1 MEQNT
6 PPTEID
12 ELDKPLPL
20 AFMLFLPVYTGGM
33 LAIFTFPFAGDWRWL
48 EGWVLVGIF
57 TLILTAGFAIINR
70 ENPRVLRNR
79 MKTKK
84 QGLTAATRKS
94 AGSDRWV
101 MPVMSIGFFGA
112 LIWPAL
118 EHRWGWTPLPLWV
131 ALIAAA
137 LMGLG
142 AALLMLAMY
151 QNAYA
156 SKILDINQGQTL
168 IDTGMYGKVRHPLY
182 SGAILMILP
191 VPVALGSLW
200 GLIPALIG
208 ALTLVVRIKY
218 EEEMLLKGMEGYA
231 DYQKRVKWKLIP
243 GIY

>member
-1 MEQNT
+1 MEQKKT
-6 PPTEID
+6 PTEISD
-12 ELDKPLPL
+12 MDKPLPL
-20 AFMLFLPVYTGGM
+20 SFMLLLPVYTGGI
-33 LAIFTFPFAGDWRWL
+33 LAVILFPFAGDWRWL
-48 EGWVLVGIF
+48 EGWIVVTVF
-57 TLILTAGFAIINR
+57 AVILTIGYIIINR

-84 QGLTAATRKS
+84 QGLTAATHKS

-112 LIWPAL
+112 MIWPAL
-118 EHRWGWTPLPLWV
+118 EHRWGWHGLPFGV
-131 ALIAAA
+131 ELIAAA

-151 QNAYA
+151 QNAHA
-156 SKILDINQGQTL
+156 SKILDINQDQTL

-191 VPVALGSLW
+191 LPIALGSLW

-208 ALTLVVRIKY
+208 ALTLVMRIKY
-218 EEEMLLKGMEGYA
+218 EEEMLLKGMDGYA
-231 DYQKRVKWKLIP
+231 DYQQRVKWKLIP